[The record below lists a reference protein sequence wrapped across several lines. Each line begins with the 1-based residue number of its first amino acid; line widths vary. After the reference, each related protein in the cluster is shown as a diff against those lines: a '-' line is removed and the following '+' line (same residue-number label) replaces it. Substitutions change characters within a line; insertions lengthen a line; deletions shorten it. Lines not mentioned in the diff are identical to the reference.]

1 MQPNVKTSANVYL
14 KLEWLKKLKL
24 RINNFI
30 SSNFR
35 ELEGKSKLQIN
46 FEWIMFHETREVSR
60 KVLNIHKLHIVKENI
75 DKSWKTKKV
84 GTVQD

>member
-46 FEWIMFHETREVSR
+46 FEWIMFHETSEVSR

-75 DKSWKTKKV
+75 DKPWKTKKV